1 MIDYCMHIIMNHNNY
16 TNHYYDYYESFWI
29 ISHQPLTTMV
39 FEATG
44 AGPPVEAAHAEAPPG
59 CRGSPCSAGCPPP
72 EMAPGLVAGARDG
85 RGRNERNGGWL
96 VPQGTVKRYIYIYI
110 SYIYIYISYIS
121 HILSYIYIIYI
132 TWYIDIFVYDHV
144 KMWKHSYSCFC
155 LYLCIY
161 IYIYLHIFV
170 CMYLLYK

>member
-1 MIDYCMHIIMNHNNY
+1 MIDYCMHIITNHNNY

-29 ISHQPLTTMV
+29 INHQPLTTMV

-59 CRGSPCSAGCPPP
+59 CRGSPCSAGCPAP

-96 VPQGTVKRYIYIYI
+96 VPQGTVKRYIYIYT
-110 SYIYIYISYIS
+110 
-121 HILSYIYIIYI
+121 HI
-132 TWYIDIFVYDHV
+132 
-144 KMWKHSYSCFC
+144 
-155 LYLCIY
+155 IY
-161 IYIYLHIFV
+161 IYIYPIYLISYHIYISNIYIIIYHMIYRYI
-170 CMYLLYK
+170 CIRPC